1 MLHHFQIRFK
11 WQVLRTRLFLD
22 RLRAKNFLFPVSV
35 FVLTTSALMVYYNLF
50 QYTSLWQ
57 EYTLASGNAFHF
69 CEANQ
74 MDSFIRQ
81 PSNTWSN
88 LAFLLVGLFTLTL
101 GIQDLKYSKRKE
113 SDNFL
118 VRYPIFS
125 IMFGLSAIYLFIGS
139 FFYHASLTSFFQ
151 KMDQAGM
158 YSLVVM
164 VITFN
169 IYKIFPLIRING
181 KWKSSHAV
189 WVAFAAGANYLILT
203 TMVKFNINILFP
215 ALVIIAF
222 LTSVYYLLFVSR
234 EHYFTK
240 YLWAAFIILILSAV
254 IWILDRTNTICSPT
268 SIFQGHA
275 LWHILNAISILFV
288 YMYYRSG
295 AVPVQKTIEWR
306 EERRRKRLGI
316 TE

>member
-1 MLHHFQIRFK
+1 MMKNFPIQIK
-11 WQVLRTRLFLD
+11 WQILRTRLYLD
-22 RLRAKNFLFPVSV
+22 RLRGRNFLFPLLV
-35 FVLTTSALMVYYNLF
+35 FVLTTTGLLLYYNLF
-50 QYTSLWQ
+50 QTSNLWQ
-57 EYTLASGNAFHF
+57 EWNIASGNAFHF
-69 CEANQ
+69 CEANR
-74 MDSFIRQ
+74 MDSLIRQ

-88 LAFLLVGLFTLTL
+88 LGFFLVGLFTLTL
-101 GIQDLKYSKRKE
+101 GIQDLKYSERKE

-125 IMFGLSAIYLFIGS
+125 IMFGLSAIYVFIGS

-158 YSLVVM
+158 YSLIIM

-169 IYKIFPLIRING
+169 IYKIFPLIRIKG
-181 KWKSSHAV
+181 EWRSSHALLM
-189 WVAFAAGANYLILT
+189 AFAMGMNYLILT
-203 TMVKFNINILFP
+203 TMVKFNINVLFP
-215 ALVIIAF
+215 ALVIVAF

-240 YLWAAFIILILSAV
+240 YLWASFVILVLSAI
-254 IWILDRTNTICSPT
+254 IWILDRTNSVCSPE

-275 LWHILNAISILFV
+275 LWHIMNAASILFI

-295 AVPVQKTIEWR
+295 VVPIQKTLEWR
-306 EERRRKRLGI
+306 EERRKRRRGEL
-316 TE
+316 